1 MNNEKITD
9 NDIAHCSLLIAHSPL
24 PTAHSFITR
33 ITRLGKKL
41 LCGLF
46 LCVSIAILAAEEDA
60 PANEDGGTFAEIN
73 PAAEKPKP
81 APALDTEELRRRFG
95 NEAKSE
101 LAAFQ
106 LRDAEVSLSVS
117 GFWKGSLQ
125 GNLGFAAGPLGT
137 YAVSPDSPVL
147 FTQEADLTL
156 DLWILKKWFVEASVL
171 DNMDNLA
178 FSTARAGY
186 RGLPGEAVQYAGI
199 GNTGLDFPVF
209 PYLDLGGDSASSVG
223 FYGNFAGGP
232 FNFHAL
238 LRWDQA
244 AREERTFVGG
254 RERTFTYLPPRNSQQ
269 F

>member
-1 MNNEKITD
+1 VNNEKITD
-9 NDIAHCSLLIAHSPL
+9 NDIAHCSLLIAHCSF

-33 ITRLGKKL
+33 ITGLGKKL

-46 LCVSIAILAAEEDA
+46 LCVSIAILAAEE
-60 PANEDGGTFAEIN
+60 E
-73 PAAEKPKP
+73 

-95 NEAKSE
+95 SEAKSE